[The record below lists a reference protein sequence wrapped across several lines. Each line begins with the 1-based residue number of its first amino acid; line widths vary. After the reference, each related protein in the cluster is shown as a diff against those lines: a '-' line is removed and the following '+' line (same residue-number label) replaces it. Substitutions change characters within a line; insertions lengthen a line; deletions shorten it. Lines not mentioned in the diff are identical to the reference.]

1 MDINLAD
8 LEKRIVDAE
17 HKELDD
23 YERGRDDAPV
33 LYRASG
39 NAVRTHGGDGPMT
52 FVANEETPDRSGDVI
67 LASAWDLGNFHTNP
81 VMPWAHDYR
90 SLTIGHWENTHVN
103 GKQLLADA
111 HFDKDEFSAR
121 VKSKFESK
129 FHNASS
135 RPLEAVYVFPLSAD
149 ATVRDFALWINGKR
163 TKAELLEISPVP
175 VPMHPMALRKAMT
188 QLEEVKTY
196 FFMPGDK
203 MGEFKAVPPR
213 AEETPDDP
221 TEEKDTD
228 MDDDPKILVVAVT
241 DGDHTF
247 TGMGDISY
255 ELEQTDKGQQIKWI
269 CNHPNHEEK
278 AGAVLSKANLGHLE
292 SAKESIERVMDSAKA
307 DEPEDEPE
315 KDIEDDEPSI
325 YERMA
330 SMVRDFR
337 ASETEEKED
346 A

>member
-129 FHNASS
+129 SLNAVSVGF
-135 RPLEAVYVFPLSAD
+135 RAL
-149 ATVRDFALWINGKR
+149 DFERKSDGDKDDGFIF